1 MSQIGETVFGG
12 KHNFGYA
19 LLQITTALILSLAA
33 NTAFNGFP
41 VLASVLAQNRLL
53 PRQLHTRG
61 DRLVFSNGIIM
72 LALFAGLLIW
82 GFKAHTSELI
92 NLYIIGVF
100 IAFTAS
106 QFGMVRHW
114 TRHLRE
120 DSPDAAQVRV
130 MKSSRAIQFFG
141 GSLTGVILV
150 LELFTKFVAGA
161 WISVS
166 GIAVFYLLMR
176 AINNHYEHV
185 AKELEPT
192 DAEVTLPS
200 RNNAVVLISKIHK
213 PTLRALAYAQATRP
227 STLVGL
233 TVKVDSE
240 ELQTLQD
247 EWERRGIEVPLVVVD
262 SPYREITQ
270 PIVKY
275 IKDLRRDSPRDVV
288 TVYIPE
294 YVVGHWWEQLLH
306 NQSALRLKARLLF
319 EPGIMVTSVPWQL
332 RSSEGVAEREDA
344 ELPMIE
350 PIARS

>member
-1 MSQIGETVFGG
+1 
-12 KHNFGYA
+12 

-72 LALFAGLLIW
+72 LAVFAGLLIW
-82 GFKAHTSELI
+82 GFNAHTSELI

-350 PIARS
+350 PITRS